1 MDRVFLEYYEEEL
14 MHIRQLAAEFADMH
28 PTVARN
34 LSLDTVPCPDP
45 YVERLLDGVAFLAA
59 RTRQKV
65 DGERS
70 RFARG
75 VLDLLYPDLVSP
87 TPATGMAVLKPGQQL
102 QTMNEG
108 HLVSRGAR
116 LLSGLMPGLSTRA
129 TYTTAQDVHLWPL
142 EVASV
147 RYFQDRSAIASA
159 GLQAPAGSVV
169 ESALSLSLARVGKGN
184 LNELTVDALNL
195 CFAGRSKSWQ
205 LFDAFFGA
213 CVATA
218 ARPEGGS
225 GALRQLALPEMV
237 GIADTEA
244 LMPRTRPTFEGYRL
258 LREYFMMPERFHYVR
273 VGGLQPVVRRSATR
287 IEIVFFFR
295 RHAPELADVSAADF
309 ELFVT
314 PIINLF
320 ERECNVIELDGRRT
334 RQAVYADRTRPRDF
348 EIFRMLRVEDA
359 DREGP
364 EAAIPELFGLGQNR
378 GSGWVY
384 STERRPRRA
393 TEDERRQGVTRAS
406 YMGDDLF
413 IAISRPPGRAPSF
426 PLKRIDIVAL
436 CTNRDLPILDD
447 TPTLTLDGGDPIESV
462 RLIGAIRAPQR
473 SMAPALPS
481 SAEGES
487 RADEIAWRVVS
498 QLSLNFLSLAADG
511 RGADPLHVMLDLY
524 ADRGDPGLARHV
536 RSIARVA
543 SRPVIERLP
552 IDGPMCFGRGI
563 EVTLDIDQSVLTGH
577 SALLLS
583 ALLSKLFAR
592 HAGINGFVRTRSRLL
607 QKQEEVSWPIM
618 PGNRHLI

>member
-1 MDRVFLEYYEEEL
+1 MDQVFLEYYEEEL
-14 MHIRQLAAEFADMH
+14 THIRQLAAEFADMH

-59 RTRQKV
+59 RTRLKV

-70 RFARG
+70 RFARS
-75 VLDLLYPDLVSP
+75 VLDVLYPDLVSP

-102 QTMNEG
+102 QTMNDG
-108 HLVSRGAR
+108 HLVARGAR

-129 TYTTAQDVHLWPL
+129 TYSTAQDVHLWPL
-142 EVASV
+142 EMAAV
-147 RYFQDRSAIASA
+147 RYFQDRSAMASA
-159 GLQAPAGSVV
+159 GLQAPVGVV
-169 ESALSLSLARVGKGN
+169 AESALSLSFARVGKGN
-184 LNELTVDALNL
+184 LNELTVDSLSL
-195 CFAGRSKSWQ
+195 CFAGRSKSSQ
-205 LFDAFFGA
+205 LFDTFFGA
-213 CVATA
+213 CVAVG
-218 ARPEGGS
+218 ARPGGAS
-225 GALRQLALPEMV
+225 GAIRPLELPGMV
-237 GIADTEA
+237 GIDDSEA
-244 LMPRTRPTFEGYRL
+244 LMPRTRQTFEGYRL

-273 VGGLQPVVRRSATR
+273 LHGLQPVVRTSATR
-287 IEIVFFFR
+287 FEIVFFFR
-295 RHAPELADVSAADF
+295 RHAPDLADVSPADF
-309 ELFVT
+309 ELFAT

-334 RQAVYADRTRPRDF
+334 RQPVYADRTRPRDF
-348 EIFRMLRVEDA
+348 EIFRLLRVEDA

-384 STERRPRRA
+384 STERRPRRPS
-393 TEDERRQGVTRAS
+393 EDERRQGVTRAS
-406 YMGDDLF
+406 YMGDDVF
-413 IAISRPPGRAPSF
+413 IAISRPSGRTPSF
-426 PLKRIDIVAL
+426 PLKRIDIVGL

-447 TPTLTLDGGDPIESV
+447 TPTLTLDGGDPIEGI
-462 RLIGAIRAPQR
+462 RLIGAIRSPQR
-473 SMAPALPS
+473 SIASALPS

-498 QLSLNFLSLAADG
+498 QLSLNFLSLAAEG
-511 RGADPLHVMLDLY
+511 RGADPLHTMLDLY
-524 ADRGDPGLARHV
+524 ADRGDPGMARHV
-536 RSIARVA
+536 RSISRIT

-607 QKQEEVSWPIM
+607 QKQEEVSWPIV